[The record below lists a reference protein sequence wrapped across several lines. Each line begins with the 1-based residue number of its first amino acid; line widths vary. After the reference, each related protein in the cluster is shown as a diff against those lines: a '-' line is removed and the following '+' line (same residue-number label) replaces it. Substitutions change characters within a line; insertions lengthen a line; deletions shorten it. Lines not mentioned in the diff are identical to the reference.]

1 MTTIPE
7 PPKNTSAKL
16 SFDIGNIRESIRNI
30 SFVQWDVAESEQ
42 PAAKELIADILE
54 EGNERLVAETIIQA
68 FRECEQTIYSY
79 LPHEV
84 EEGMEISDEEFP
96 EIYTMELM
104 LPEGFSKESLR
115 AMHEHIKE
123 YAVSR
128 VMADWLSIVNPAY
141 AKVWLAKQEEAEEK
155 LKSSTIGRTKPP
167 KRVLSVF

>member
-54 EGNERLVAETIIQA
+54 EGNEKRVAETILLA
-68 FRECEQTIYSY
+68 LRECEQAIFSY
-79 LPHEV
+79 IKHDV
-84 EEGMEISDEEFP
+84 EEGMEVTDEEFP
-96 EIYTMELM
+96 QTYTIELM
-104 LPEGFSKESLR
+104 LPEGFLKESLK
-115 AMHEHIKE
+115 AMHAHIKE
-123 YAVSR
+123 YAISR

-141 AKVWLAKQEEAEEK
+141 AKVWLAKQEEAEDK